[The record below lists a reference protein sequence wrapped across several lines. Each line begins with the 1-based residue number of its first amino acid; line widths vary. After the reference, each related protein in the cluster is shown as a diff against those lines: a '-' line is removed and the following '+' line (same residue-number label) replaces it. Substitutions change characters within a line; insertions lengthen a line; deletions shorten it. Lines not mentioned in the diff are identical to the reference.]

1 MTIRGWLAPWLVIW
15 ICLFLTSGA
24 RAQSI
29 GGAIVGQVK
38 DSSGSSVE
46 AALVQITDRGTGGS
60 RVVSTDHAGRFAALE
75 IPPGMYDVLVL
86 KGGFNAARRTG
97 IRLGVSQVAQ
107 IAEIDLTVSPV
118 GMEKVEEKTAEI
130 SLPETDTPALSAR
143 FGELQIRELPLVN
156 RDVNALALLAAG
168 VVNARTF
175 SFASTLVPFAVSGS
189 RGRNNNFII
198 DSVDNNEPL
207 FGGAAAQF
215 TNTDL
220 FSEFRIYTSVF
231 KAEYGRNSGSVVNI
245 LTAQGSNV
253 WHGTAFWFAQ
263 RDALNSMNRVEQTAG
278 LNQPAP
284 FQQDVSGAT
293 LGGPLKKNS
302 TWFFASYQWDGIRG
316 DLSALYPEV
325 ATLPTLSG
333 LNALSSMP
341 QGPTIQALVADPT
354 VSVLPIANTPCASF
368 VAGLPPANPCTISGP
383 PNNGILVNGAPV
395 EFGSYLVPGAGAF
408 NSRDHQASFRV
419 DHRLGKADEVSGR
432 YLVDDLRTPRN
443 AGSTPLE
450 VGFFDPGLFPAY
462 GDILEQR
469 TQNGGFFWTH
479 AWPRALHE
487 LRISVSRIGSESGSL
502 DSSQRAR
509 ELLPSATVSDT
520 FAQQAASGG
529 TAAGT
534 SQLLFDF
541 PAAGSLFTIGRDTRP
556 TENHTT
562 LAQIQDNLSLA
573 IGRHSVKLGVNL
585 VRTQS
590 NLRAVPSDLGNYFYS
605 ASTDP
610 TTGKPNFSG
619 FQNFTQNSPQFPGE
633 IAVETFPNL
642 GGRGGEILPLREFSQ
657 FYFLQDDIRLGRQ
670 LTISLGMRYE
680 NFGQPINRIAELN
693 PGFGPKIERDN
704 LDFGPRIGFARSIG
718 AHAVL
723 RGGYGMYYDPT
734 VFNVA
739 LLAWQSGPLAPF
751 VSGTPTNVYPQPP
764 FVPSDALRRV
774 SDCDSLGIAAN
785 QADTSLPTFV
795 DCNAQDRIARNL
807 KQPRTHNFALS
818 LEYELSGDLLLQVAY
833 TGTIG
838 TSLPQRV
845 SSNPRTGYAPCV
857 TLPCTYLP
865 RLTPNRGDI
874 FTVTNGAHSTYHGL
888 QLTGTKRAAREGL
901 FRALSLSATYTWS
914 HWIDN
919 ASEIFG
925 PEVRRVRD
933 FKFLRKNAAPIEVIT
948 PFAEDSASTTSGERG
963 DSSYDRRNRI
973 ALSFVWSFP
982 SLSSNSMRWLFGG
995 WELSG
1000 IFTEQSGAPFS
1011 PLNSFGACTDANG
1024 DGNLTNDRP
1033 SIGDP
1038 RAPLNRV
1045 ALVKDPNCLDLTQG
1059 YVDVFGNP
1067 IDPTTAHFVQVPLA
1081 ARTGSSFTAGGA
1093 TFIAGNA
1100 GRNILRGPSSSQLD
1114 LSVHKN
1120 LHLTEGLT
1128 VQFRME
1134 AFDVLNSQNAGNA
1147 IGNPFIVDTEA
1158 APALAFGSV
1167 LPAVTPARATG
1178 IIPENSI
1185 DAFDAVTHQALFL
1198 SRRFMNTSSRQL
1210 QAGVKLVF

>member
-1 MTIRGWLAPWLVIW
+1 MTNRRLLAKCFVIGSLL
-15 ICLFLTSGA
+15 IPA
-24 RAQSI
+24 RVAHAQSI
-29 GGAIVGQVK
+29 GGAIVGHVK

-46 AALVQITDRGTGGS
+46 AALVQIADTGTGGA

-75 IPPGMYDVLVL
+75 IPPGTYDVTVL
-86 KGGFNAARRTG
+86 KGGFNTVRRTG
-97 IRLGVSQVAQ
+97 IQLGVSQVAQ
-107 IAEIDLTVSPV
+107 IGDIDLTVSPV
-118 GMEKVEEKTAEI
+118 GVESVEANTADV
-130 SLPETDTPALSAR
+130 SLLETETPALSVL
-143 FGELQIRELPLVN
+143 FGQLQIRELPLVS
-156 RDVNALALLAAG
+156 RDLNTLALLAPG
-168 VVNARTF
+168 VANARTF
-175 SFASTLVPFAVSGS
+175 SFASTLVSFAVNGS

-220 FSEFRIYTSVF
+220 FSEFRIYTSAF

-245 LTAQGSNV
+245 LTAQGANS

-263 RDALNSMNRVEQTAG
+263 RDALNSMNRVEHAAG
-278 LNQPAP
+278 VNQPAP
-284 FQQDVSGAT
+284 YRHDVSGAT

-302 TWFFASYQWDGIRG
+302 TWFFASYQWDGILS
-316 DLSALYPEV
+316 DLSSLYPEV

-354 VSVLPIANTPCASF
+354 VSVLPIAHTPCAGF
-368 VAGLPPANPCTISGP
+368 VAALPPANPCTISGP
-383 PNNGILVNGAPV
+383 PNNGILLNGTPV

-408 NSRDHQASFRV
+408 ESRDHQASFRV
-419 DHRLGKADEVSGR
+419 DHRLGKADDVSGR
-432 YLVDDLRTPRN
+432 YLIDDLRTPRN
-443 AGSTPLE
+443 AGSTPIE

-487 LRISVSRIGSESGSL
+487 LRISVSHIGSDSGSL
-502 DSSQRAR
+502 DLSQRAR

-520 FAQQAASGG
+520 FAQQVAPGG
-529 TAAGT
+529 TPAAT
-534 SQLLFDF
+534 AQFLFDF

-556 TENHTT
+556 TENYAT
-562 LAQIQDNLSLA
+562 LIQIQDNLSLA
-573 IGRHSVKLGVNL
+573 IGRHSLKLGVNF

-590 NLRAVPSDLGNYFYS
+590 NIRSVPSDLGEYFYS
-605 ASTDP
+605 A
-610 TTGKPNFSG
+610 TTASG
-619 FQNFTQNSPQFPGE
+619 FQNFAANTPQF
-633 IAVETFPNL
+633 AVESFPNS
-642 GGRGGEILPLREFSQ
+642 GGRGGEVLPLREFSQ
-657 FYFLQDDIRLGRQ
+657 FYFFQDDIRLSDT
-670 LTISLGMRYE
+670 LTVTLGLRYE

-704 LDFGPRIGFARSIG
+704 LDFGPRIGFARTIG
-718 AHAVL
+718 AHTAV

-739 LLAWQSGPLAPF
+739 LLAWQSGPVAPF

-774 SDCDSLGIAAN
+774 TDCDSLAIASN
-785 QADTSLPTFV
+785 QSDASLPSFV
-795 DCNAQDRIARNL
+795 DCTPQDTIAHNL

-818 LEYELSGDLLLQVAY
+818 LEHEIGGDLLLQAAY

-838 TSLPQRV
+838 TRLPQRV

-865 RLTPNRGDI
+865 RLNPNRGDI
-874 FTVTNGAHSTYHGL
+874 FTVTNGAHSTYHSL
-888 QLTGTKRAAREGL
+888 QVTGTKRAAREGL
-901 FRALSLSATYTWS
+901 FRGLSLTAAYTWS

-948 PFAEDSASTTSGERG
+948 PFAEDFANTTSGERG

-973 ALSFVWSFP
+973 ALSFVWSLP
-982 SLSSNSMRWLFGG
+982 SPSSSSMRWFLGG
-995 WELSG
+995 WEVSG

-1038 RAPLNRV
+1038 RAPMNVV

-1059 YVDVFGNP
+1059 YVDVLGNP
-1067 IDPTTAHFVQVPLA
+1067 IDPTTAHFVQVPLNS
-1081 ARTGSSFTAGGA
+1081 RTGSSFTAGGA
-1093 TFIAGNA
+1093 TFVAGNA

-1120 LHLTEGLT
+1120 LRLTEGLSL
-1128 VQFRME
+1128 QLRME

-1147 IGNPFIVDTEA
+1147 IGNPFLVDTEA
-1158 APALAFGSV
+1158 APALAFGTV
-1167 LPAVTPARATG
+1167 LPSVTPARATG

-1185 DAFDAVTHQALFL
+1185 DAFDSATQQPLFL
-1198 SRRFMNTSSRQL
+1198 SRQFMNTSSRQL
-1210 QAGVKLVF
+1210 QAGVKLIF